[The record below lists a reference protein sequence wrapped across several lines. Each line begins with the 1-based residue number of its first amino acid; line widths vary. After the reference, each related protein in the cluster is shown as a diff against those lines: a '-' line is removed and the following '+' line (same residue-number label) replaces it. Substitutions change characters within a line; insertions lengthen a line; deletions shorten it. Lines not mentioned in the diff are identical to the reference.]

1 MNNLCKSTTA
11 GSWDVKTS
19 FQRFM
24 QPGSRPSQTR
34 AETTFLSWLQS
45 PGLPNLPC
53 QLNYITSVQSEMCS
67 QSLKRFSHPAFL
79 SRNVMALGKS
89 DLFNWTRVRSHY
101 LTRYLLLRYFILHH
115 NFFICKTE
123 MVIPNRQGCM

>member
-53 QLNYITSVQSEMCS
+53 QLNYITSVLSKMCS
-67 QSLKRFSHPAFL
+67 GFEEVFTSSFHPAFL
-79 SRNVMALGKS
+79 SQKCNNTGEIR
-89 DLFNWTRVRSHY
+89 
-101 LTRYLLLRYFILHH
+101 FIQLD
-115 NFFICKTE
+115 
-123 MVIPNRQGCM
+123 